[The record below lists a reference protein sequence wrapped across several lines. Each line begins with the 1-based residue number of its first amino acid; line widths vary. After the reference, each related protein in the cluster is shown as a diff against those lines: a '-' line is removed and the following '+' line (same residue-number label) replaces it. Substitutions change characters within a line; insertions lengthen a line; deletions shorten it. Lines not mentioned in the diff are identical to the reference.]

1 MDALPS
7 WPSRQPAPG
16 RGHPVQTVYGRRRLD
31 WFSRHKNGFVQELQK
46 APLVKR
52 LAGSRWA
59 CREGGGGD
67 AAVQGASAP
76 LSLST
81 RGDATGL
88 PLGTGR
94 WGALNDPTLAQEC
107 PLYSCVFVDFGR
119 GQRQLNGHVD
129 EEKGT
134 LQLRPDAYG
143 RRRETPW
150 SCTKE
155 A

>member
-1 MDALPS
+1 MP
-7 WPSRQPAPG
+7 
-16 RGHPVQTVYGRRRLD
+16 RGCGRR
-31 WFSRHKNGFVQELQK
+31 GG
-46 APLVKR
+46 
-52 LAGSRWA
+52 AGPNPNPNPNSNPNPNPSPNPNPNPN
-59 CREGGGGD
+59 
-67 AAVQGASAP
+67 QGASAP
-76 LSLST
+76 LSLT
-81 RGDATGL
+81 ATGDATGL

-129 EEKGT
+129 EAKGT
-134 LQLRPDAYG
+134 LVLRPDAYG

-150 SCTKE
+150 RCLKE

>member
-1 MDALPS
+1 MP
-7 WPSRQPAPG
+7 
-16 RGHPVQTVYGRRRLD
+16 RGCGRR
-31 WFSRHKNGFVQELQK
+31 GG
-46 APLVKR
+46 
-52 LAGSRWA
+52 AGPNPNPNPNSNPNPNPSPNPNPNPN
-59 CREGGGGD
+59 
-67 AAVQGASAP
+67 QGASAP
-76 LSLST
+76 LSLT
-81 RGDATGL
+81 ARGDATGL

-129 EEKGT
+129 EGRGT
-134 LQLRPDAYG
+134 LHLRADAYG

>member
-1 MDALPS
+1 MALAQEGQGGLQETNPNPNPNPNPTPNPS
-7 WPSRQPAPG
+7 PSPNPN
-16 RGHPVQTVYGRRRLD
+16 P
-31 WFSRHKNGFVQELQK
+31 NPNQELQK

-59 CREGGGGD
+59 CREGEGD
-67 AAVQGASAP
+67 AAAQGASAP
-76 LSLST
+76 LSLT
-81 RGDATGL
+81 ARGDATGL

-134 LQLRPDAYG
+134 LHLVASAYA